1 MAGIFDTL
9 ISGLR
14 SRRVAPTKTLGAA
27 GTAIYGGYIQENE
40 QNSKLQGTEKYRTY
54 SDILAN
60 TAIVAAGVRYFLN
73 LVQKAEWSFNP
84 AEDTPQA
91 IELAELVEEMM
102 NDMET
107 PWSRAMRRAAMYKF
121 YGFSVQEWTAKK
133 RDDGKIGMFDIA
145 PRAQQTIERWDVDS
159 TGRVL
164 GCVQKSPQT
173 SEDIYLPRTKLLYLV
188 DDSLNDSPEGLGIF
202 RNIVDSV
209 NRLARY
215 EQLEGFGFES
225 DLRGVP
231 VGRAPYRRLQ
241 ELVSDGSIT
250 EEDATAAARV
260 IEDFIGKHI
269 KNPQLGIVLDSA
281 VYESTDDA
289 STPSGQKQ
297 WDVDLLKGNS
307 SGLSEVNAAIERVN
321 HEIARLMGVEHL
333 LLGQTRGTQALSED
347 KSHNFGM
354 IVGSTLGELEE
365 SVNRDIIAPLCELNG
380 WDPDLWPKAQTE
392 EIQFKSPT
400 EVTQALADLAK
411 AMLDPEDPAINVIRK
426 QLGLPDALVV
436 NDMQDASLV
445 TNTQDN
451 APASEPEGNDDV
463 NDLEESSDPSND

>member
-14 SRRVAPTKTLGAA
+14 SRRVAPTKTLGTA

-40 QNSKLQGTEKYRTY
+40 TNAKLQGSEKYRTY

-73 LVQKAEWSFNP
+73 IVQKAEWSFNP
-84 AEDTPQA
+84 ADDSDEA
-91 IELAELVEEMM
+91 IELAELVEEIMTS
-102 NDMET
+102 MET

-121 YGFSVQEWTAKK
+121 YGFSIQEWTAKK
-133 RDDGKIGMFDIA
+133 RDDGLFGMFDVA
-145 PRAQQTIERWDVDS
+145 PRAQVTIERWDVDE
-159 TGRVL
+159 TGRVI

-173 SEDIYLPRTKLLYLV
+173 NEDIYLPRGKLLYLV

-202 RNIVDSV
+202 RNLVESV
-209 NRLARY
+209 NRLTRY
-215 EQLEGFGFES
+215 EQLEGFGYES

-241 ELVSDGSIT
+241 ELVDAGTIS
-250 EEDATAAARV
+250 EEDAKSAAAV
-260 IEDFIGKHI
+260 IEGFIGKHI

-281 VYESTDDA
+281 VYESEDDA

-297 WDVDLLKGNS
+297 WDIDLLKGNT
-307 SGLSEVNAAIERVN
+307 SGLSEMNAAIERVN
-321 HEIARLMGVEHL
+321 HEIARLIGVEHL
-333 LLGQTRGTQALSED
+333 LLGQTRGTQSLSED

-365 SVNRDIIAPLCELNG
+365 AVNRDLIKPLCELNG
-380 WDPDLWPKAQTE
+380 WDEELWPKAQTE

-400 EVTQALADLAK
+400 EITQALADLAK

-436 NDMQDASLV
+436 NDEMDASLV
-445 TNTQDN
+445 TNEQDP
-451 APASEPEGNDDV
+451 APTNEPVGDEDVNEMDEDPEGD
-463 NDLEESSDPSND
+463 S